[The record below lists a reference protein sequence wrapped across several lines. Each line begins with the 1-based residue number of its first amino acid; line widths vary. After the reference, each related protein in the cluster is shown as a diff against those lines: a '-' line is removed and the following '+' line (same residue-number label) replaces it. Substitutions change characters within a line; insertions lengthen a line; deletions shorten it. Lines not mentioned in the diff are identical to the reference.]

1 MNTLIIYDSTG
12 VPLDNLFQ
20 WDVSQKITAKAPL
33 VYGNYST
40 PMLHFSN
47 KKCGIAY
54 VAETT
59 VGSVG
64 ADGMTTMDAVIPGH
78 LLEKALPIDV
88 YLYEKDEASDAY
100 RTTAKTKFVVIP
112 RAKPEDYDDITE

>member
-33 VYGNYST
+33 VYGSNST
-40 PMLHFSN
+40 PLLHFSN
-47 KKCGIAY
+47 RKCGVAY

-59 VGSVG
+59 VGSTES
-64 ADGMTTMDAVIPGH
+64 DGKVALEAVIPAC
-78 LLEKALPIDV
+78 LLEVAHPSDV
-88 YLYEKDEASDAY
+88 YLYEKDEVSDAY
-100 RTTAKTKFVVIP
+100 RTTAKTKTVFC
-112 RAKPEDYDDITE
+112 